1 MKTPKKSII
10 FSTAT
15 VFAFLLFFPVVTWA
29 GDLEPSHFPG
39 STMHTLDDIYNKLV
53 TIQKGCIGPNYR
65 FCEMGDGTIQDI
77 NSGLIWL
84 KDASCFSPMNWDDA
98 MSTADSLA
106 TGQCGLTDGSV
117 SGSWRLP
124 TISEWIAFVCIS
136 YSSPAVCNTA
146 GTDQWTEDDP
156 FNNVPSNGL
165 YWSSTESTST
175 ARAINI
181 YNGTQFFYY
190 SKSYL
195 YLVWP
200 VRKAN

>member
-1 MKTPKKSII
+1 MRTNNKSILI
-10 FSTAT
+10 VIS
-15 VFAFLLFFPVVTWA
+15 VFAVLLNLPFFTWA
-29 GDLEPSHFPG
+29 GNLEPSGPPG
-39 STMHTLDDIYNKLV
+39 STMHTLDDIYNKLI

-84 KDASCFSPMNWDDA
+84 KDASCFSLMNWDDA
-98 MSTADSLA
+98 MSTADSLSA
-106 TGQCGLTDGSV
+106 GQCGLTDGSV

-124 TISEWIAFVCIS
+124 TKSEWEAFVCTS
-136 YSSPAVCNTA
+136 FNGPAVCNTA
-146 GTDQWTEDDP
+146 GTDQWTENDP

-190 SKSYL
+190 SKSSL